1 MRLAVFTNQFPT
13 RVSTFFARDMRGLLE
28 AGIDIDVFPIYP
40 LDPNLWRYVPDILN
54 QDVLPRHKVHHI
66 NFLEAV
72 SYVKIPSLRRF
83 SLFLRDTMSIS
94 ACAITSGVEPFVKT
108 SYVFPKAWIWAQ
120 EQGNQYDHVLAYWG
134 NYTATCAYLF
144 HRLLSCSIPFSI
156 FLHAGI
162 DLFLNRVYL
171 REKLLAA
178 THIITCSDFNRLF
191 IKEHFS
197 DVWNTLSNK
206 IHVHYHG
213 LDFKD
218 FAFESNQRPLRKLLA
233 VGRIDEWKGFEYLLH
248 AMRELMRRGV
258 DCELEF
264 VGDGK
269 EKDALIKLA
278 DSLQVSERVTFRGWV
293 LPEEV
298 AATMRD
304 ATILVHPSSKLG
316 DGVPNVIKEA
326 MALGT
331 PVIGSDIA
339 GIPELLRGGELGILV
354 PPRDV
359 NSLADAIQRLLTNQ
373 SLREQYA
380 ESAKLY
386 AMEKFDLWRNG
397 RVLADVLRLNTAV
410 VPPTSVQL
418 NGASLTQ

>member
-40 LDPNLWRYVPDILN
+40 LEPNLWRYVPDILN

-66 NFLEAV
+66 NFLDAA
-72 SYVKIPSLRRF
+72 SHVKIPSLQKF

-94 ACAITSGVEPFVKT
+94 ACAITSGVEPFIKT

-120 EQGNQYDHVLAYWG
+120 EQGNQYDHILAYWG

-197 DVWNTLSNK
+197 DIWNALSNK

-218 FAFESNQRPLRKLLA
+218 FAFKSSQRPLRKLLA

-248 AMRELMRRGV
+248 AIRELKLRGV
-258 DCELEF
+258 ECELEL

-269 EKDALIKLA
+269 EKNALIELA
-278 DSLQVSERVTFRGWV
+278 NSLEISQRVTFRGWV
-293 LPEEV
+293 MPEEIPSI
-298 AATMRD
+298 MRN

-339 GIPELLRGGELGILV
+339 GIPELLKGGKLGVLV
-354 PPRDV
+354 PPKDV
-359 NSLADAIQRLLTNQ
+359 KALADAIQNLLAND
-373 SLREQYA
+373 SLREEYS
-380 ESAKLY
+380 ESARRY
-386 AMEKFDLWRNG
+386 AIDQFDLWRNG
-397 RVLADVLRLNTAV
+397 EALAQVLRL
-410 VPPTSVQL
+410 SRSRL
-418 NGASLTQ
+418 S

>member
-1 MRLAVFTNQFPT
+1 V
-13 RVSTFFARDMRGLLE
+13 
-28 AGIDIDVFPIYP
+28 
-40 LDPNLWRYVPDILN
+40 
-54 QDVLPRHKVHHI
+54 KV
-66 NFLEAV
+66 
-72 SYVKIPSLRRF
+72 PSLQKF
-83 SLFLRDTMSIS
+83 SLFLRDTISIS
-94 ACAITSGVEPFVKT
+94 ACAITSGVEPFIKT

-120 EQGNQYDHVLAYWG
+120 EQGNQYDHILAYWG

-197 DVWNTLSNK
+197 DIWNALSSK

-218 FAFESNQRPLRKLLA
+218 FAFKSSQRPLRKLLA

-248 AMRELMRRGV
+248 AIRELMLRGV
-258 DCELEF
+258 ECELEL

-269 EKDALIKLA
+269 EKNALIELA
-278 DSLQVSERVTFRGWV
+278 NSLEISQRVTFRGWV
-293 LPEEV
+293 MPEEIPSI
-298 AATMRD
+298 MRN

-339 GIPELLRGGELGILV
+339 GIPELLKGGKLGVLV
-354 PPRDV
+354 PPKDV
-359 NSLADAIQRLLTNQ
+359 KALADAIQNLLAND
-373 SLREQYA
+373 SLREEYS
-380 ESAKLY
+380 ESARRY
-386 AMEKFDLWRNG
+386 AIDQFDLWRNG
-397 RVLADVLRLNTAV
+397 EALAQVLRL
-410 VPPTSVQL
+410 S
-418 NGASLTQ
+418 